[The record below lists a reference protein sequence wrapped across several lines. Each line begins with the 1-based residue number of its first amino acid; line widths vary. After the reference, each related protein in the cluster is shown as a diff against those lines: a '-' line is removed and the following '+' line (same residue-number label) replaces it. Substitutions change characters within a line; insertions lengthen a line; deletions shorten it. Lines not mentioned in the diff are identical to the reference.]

1 MTPEDKAPPKD
12 NVMTECRIAFEKM
25 FSHLDLGSIGGKN
38 YTSKRT
44 NNHWRG
50 FQAAW
55 NIRDVAPDPTQSPDQ
70 GAVEALEKENRKL
83 KFQSELDRRAIDRW
97 VPCSDHRDKTKENHC
112 YVCENETL
120 KRKLEQA
127 LTRTP
132 VWWGIDYGTRETS
145 VVDGKVTHRDI
156 EPPVTRT
163 PLDLDGLKAE
173 IDPWVS
179 TTIPERTFFPRTDVA
194 RWIELCLSH
203 LQAIRPDL
211 FGGKI

>member
-55 NIRDVAPDPTQSPDQ
+55 NIRDVAPDPTPTQSPDQ
-70 GAVEALEKENRKL
+70 RSAASQLGALKLAYSHCDPSNMPEADIAL
-83 KFQSELDRRAIDRW
+83 I
-97 VPCSDHRDKTKENHC
+97 
-112 YVCENETL
+112 
-120 KRKLEQA
+120 EQA
-127 LTRTP
+127 LTRP
-132 VWWGIDYGTRETS
+132 
-145 VVDGKVTHRDI
+145 
-156 EPPVTRT
+156 
-163 PLDLDGLKAE
+163 PLDLAGLKDG
-173 IDPWVS
+173 IIKLYD
-179 TTIPERTFFPRTDVA
+179 ERQGYDAQVVLGCERNAIRFALD
-194 RWIELCLSH
+194 H
-203 LQAIRPDL
+203 LQAIRPDW